1 MCVCVCVYNSN
12 CKCVYIYV
20 YIYNLHA
27 CMAQGVGVRV
37 WVYACI
43 YIYRYV
49 YVALLGVEGG
59 ELHSSPL
66 ALSNKKELG
75 IRWNDTRARFVQNWL
90 DTFDKVR
97 NQPTWCI
104 L

>member
-1 MCVCVCVYNSN
+1 M
-12 CKCVYIYV
+12 YI
-20 YIYNLHA
+20 YIYNVHA

-37 WVYACI
+37 WVYACIYI

-66 ALSNKKELG
+66 ALSNNKELG

-97 NQPTWCI
+97 NQPT
-104 L
+104 